1 MLKRERKAG
10 TDIVKEVR
18 PVLPHFD
25 HNQTYLQLTMSSTAY
40 YVRPS
45 IYMSICQILQLAR

>member
-45 IYMSICQILQLAR
+45 IYMSICQIFQLAR